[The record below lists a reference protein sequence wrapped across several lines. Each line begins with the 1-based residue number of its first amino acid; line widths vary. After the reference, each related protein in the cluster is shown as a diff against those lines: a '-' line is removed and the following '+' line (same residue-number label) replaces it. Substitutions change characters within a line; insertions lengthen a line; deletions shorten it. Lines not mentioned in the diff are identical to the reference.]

1 MKIKNIKNKSNTP
14 YIIRISS
21 HKGGVG
27 KSIISINL
35 AVALKKLGYDVLVI
49 DADLMTPSI
58 ALYLGIGE
66 VEEGFNSF
74 ITDHKKLKDLVI
86 PSNTAGIKILPGII
100 RRKPFIPKKI
110 DVDNIFRQIKK
121 CKYDFVIVDTNPG
134 IEFPETLDHYNA
146 ALIIINLDIASV
158 SSAAKL
164 KSIYSKKRL
173 KNFVIVN
180 KFKNRFYEISLRELE
195 ELGIK
200 PISVIPEDDIV
211 NVSIAEHVPAYNID
225 KKGKFQESMDKL
237 AKAIAE
243 ESKIKAKNSEEVLE
257 VKKGFFNKIKSIF
270 FGK

>member
-1 MKIKNIKNKSNTP
+1 MIHKSRLNTP

-49 DADLMTPSI
+49 DADLVTPSI
-58 ALYLGIGE
+58 ALYLGVGE

-74 ITDHKKLKDLVI
+74 ITNHTKLKDLII
-86 PSNTAGIKILPGII
+86 PVNSAGIKILPGII
-100 RRKPFIPKKI
+100 RRKPFIPKRI
-110 DVDNIFRQIKK
+110 DVDNVFKQIDE

-134 IEFPETLDHYNA
+134 IEFPETLTHYNV
-146 ALIIINLDIASV
+146 ALIVTNLDIASI

-164 KSIYSKKRL
+164 KSIYTKNKL
-173 KNFVIVN
+173 KNFIVVN
-180 KFKNRFYEISLRELE
+180 KFKNRFYEISLRELK
-195 ELGIK
+195 ELDIE

-225 KKGKFQESMDKL
+225 KKGKFQASIDKL
-237 AKAIAE
+237 AKYIVDM
-243 ESKIKAKNSEEVLE
+243 SKIKAKNNEIN
-257 VKKGFFNKIKSIF
+257 NKITKENNFFEKLRIIL